1 MQKPCPEHRGSAQSA
16 VNEYDDYDSEDDVDY
31 DDDNDD
37 GHYQHFVDDTH
48 YEQSHPCHDHQFC
61 NGGS

>member
-1 MQKPCPEHRGSAQSA
+1 M
-16 VNEYDDYDSEDDVDY
+16 NEYDDYDSEDNADY
-31 DDDNDD
+31 DDDND
-37 GHYQHFVDDTH
+37 GGYYQHFVDDTH